1 LKPDA
6 SPPAPWWRLVAL
18 LTALNALNFLDR
30 QLVAALAPLLME
42 DLRLTRTDLGLLL
55 GFGFVA
61 LFSLVGLALGFA
73 ADSVSRTRL
82 IAMGLALWSVMT
94 AASGAAQGFGHLA
107 AARVLVGVG
116 EATLVPASLS
126 LLADVVPAG
135 RLGLATAI
143 FTSATPVGQAL
154 SYVAAG
160 LLAPHLGWR
169 GCFMLLGGAGL
180 LLIGPLLAT
189 AEPPRARGQSG
200 GGRASPRAL
209 ASAVAQTFLSIPSAG
224 LIVLGAVAFAFAT
237 GAALHVITW
246 LVQERGFT
254 PAHAAA
260 RAGLITA
267 GTGLVGNVLLGDL
280 ADRLERRVPGGRAW
294 TLAALAPLL
303 ALASFV
309 FYSAPPSSPVFH
321 AAWTLSTA
329 ALLGWMSVVFAA
341 FQLLIPPRI
350 RATVIAFAI
359 LCANLAG
366 LGPGALV
373 TGWLGDAASLGYG
386 LRLSAAVALLAGV
399 PFAAVALRYGR
410 DRERARALADAP
422 FSARSRTR

>member
-1 LKPDA
+1 
-6 SPPAPWWRLVAL
+6 VAL

-42 DLRLTRTDLGLLL
+42 DLRLTRTELGLLL

-61 LFSLVGLALGFA
+61 LFSLAGLALGVA
-73 ADSVSRTRL
+73 ADRVSRTRL
-82 IAMGLALWSVMT
+82 IAVGVTLWSVMT

-107 AARVLVGVG
+107 VARVLVGIG
-116 EATLVPASLS
+116 EAALVPAALS
-126 LLADVVPAG
+126 LLADVVPPG
-135 RLGLATAI
+135 RLGLAIAI

-160 LLAPHLGWR
+160 ALAPHLGWR

-189 AEPPRARGQSG
+189 AEPPRQGAGAAVP
-200 GGRASPRAL
+200 ASPRAL
-209 ASAVAQTFLSIPSAG
+209 ASAVARALLSVPSAG

-254 PAHAAA
+254 PERAAA
-260 RAGLITA
+260 LAGLITA
-267 GTGLVGNVLLGDL
+267 GTGLIGNVLLGDL
-280 ADRLERRVPGGRAW
+280 ADRLERRSPGGRAW
-294 TLAALAPLL
+294 TLAALSPVL

-309 FYSAPPSSPVFH
+309 FYTASPSSPVFH

-341 FQLLIPPRI
+341 YQLLIPPHI
-350 RATVIAFAI
+350 RASAIAFAI

-373 TGWLGDAASLGYG
+373 TGWLGDTVSLGYG
-386 LRLSAAVALLAGV
+386 LQLSAAVALLAGV
-399 PFAAVALRYGR
+399 PFAVVAVRYGS
-410 DRERARALADAP
+410 DHERARALAAVP
-422 FSARSRTR
+422 LSGRSRTR